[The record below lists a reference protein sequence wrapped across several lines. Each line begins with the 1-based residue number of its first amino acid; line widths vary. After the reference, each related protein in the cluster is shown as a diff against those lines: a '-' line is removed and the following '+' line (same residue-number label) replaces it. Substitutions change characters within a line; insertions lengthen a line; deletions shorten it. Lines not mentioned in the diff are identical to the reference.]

1 LNLPLQRQVEDRTM
15 PERTRTVAQLLGY
28 ADDARLL
35 IINADDFGMCAR
47 AATSLASVLIA
58 TC

>member
-1 LNLPLQRQVEDRTM
+1 M

-35 IINADDFGMCAR
+35 IGI
-47 AATSLASVLIA
+47 TLIGYGPLRELQRLLHV
-58 TC
+58 C

>member
-28 ADDARLL
+28 TDDDDLGITLIGYRPLRELQRRLHV
-35 IINADDFGMCAR
+35 C
-47 AATSLASVLIA
+47 
-58 TC
+58 